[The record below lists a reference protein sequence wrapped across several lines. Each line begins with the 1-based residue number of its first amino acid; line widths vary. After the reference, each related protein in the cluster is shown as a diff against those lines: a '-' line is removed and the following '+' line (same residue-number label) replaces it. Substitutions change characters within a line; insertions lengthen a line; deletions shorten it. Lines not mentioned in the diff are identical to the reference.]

1 MMNHI
6 ATIGTGF
13 GGTEITKTEY
23 DEIMAVIQSRPNG
36 EGKGYRLRTDL
47 TWEEYDLPPRLFL
60 MQTNYPRTKQWQ
72 SCWGRT
78 MTRGKVKQLRALIEQ
93 LSATLDDETA
103 LTGIELFPAWRI
115 EDYEFGDRRRHN
127 DKLYKC
133 VSTRGAGQLD
143 A

>member
-1 MMNHI
+1 
-6 ATIGTGF
+6 
-13 GGTEITKTEY
+13 
-23 DEIMAVIQSRPNG
+23 
-36 EGKGYRLRTDL
+36 
-47 TWEEYDLPPRLFL
+47 
-60 MQTNYPRTKQWQ
+60 
-72 SCWGRT
+72 

-133 VSTRGAGQLD
+133 VQAHAAQDNWTPDIVPALWAIISIEEYPLWVQPTGAQD
-143 A
+143 AYMTGDKVTFEGKRYTSVIDNNTWSPTAYPQGWKLLTP